1 MFIFDFEQA
10 IYGRRIRV
18 QFLHKLRDEERFAD
32 LDTLAQQI
40 RADVASV
47 REYFSTRN

>member
-1 MFIFDFEQA
+1 
-10 IYGRRIRV
+10 V

-32 LDTLAQQI
+32 VDALAKQI
-40 RADVASV
+40 RADVALA